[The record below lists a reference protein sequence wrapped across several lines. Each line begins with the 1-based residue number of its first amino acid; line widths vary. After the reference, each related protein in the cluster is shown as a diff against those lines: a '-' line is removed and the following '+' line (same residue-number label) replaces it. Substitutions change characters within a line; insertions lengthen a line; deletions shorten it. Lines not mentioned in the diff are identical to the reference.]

1 MPRRFDLIIFD
12 WDGTLMNSAERI
24 VSAFQASIE
33 DLNGP
38 DRTQNDILNIIGL
51 GMMEAIQTLYP
62 DAEPAF
68 CEQIRDRY
76 RYHFLENPEVPS
88 SSLFDGAEE
97 LLQCLN
103 ENDYLLAVATGKA
116 RRGLRQVFE
125 ETGMGDYF
133 HTSRCADEC
142 FSKPHP
148 QMIQEIMEQFGIE
161 PQKTLMIGDTEYDL
175 QMANN
180 AGVSSLGVSYG
191 VHALER
197 LEECQPL
204 DCVHSMDELRIWLDK
219 HA

>member
-1 MPRRFDLIIFD
+1 MSRRFDLIIFD

-24 VSAFQASIE
+24 VSAFLASIE

-38 DRTQNDILNIIGL
+38 GRTQNDILNIIGL

-62 DAEPAF
+62 DADETF
-68 CEQIRDRY
+68 CEQLRDRY
-76 RYHFLENPEVPS
+76 RYHFLENPQVPS
-88 SSLFDGAEE
+88 SSLFEGAEK
-97 LLQCLN
+97 LLQRLN
-103 ENDYLLAVATGKA
+103 EDDYLLAVATGKA
-116 RRGLRQVFE
+116 RRGLSQVFD

-148 QMIQEIMEQFGIE
+148 QMIQEIMEQFAVDPE
-161 PQKTLMIGDTEYDL
+161 RTLMIGDTEYDL

-197 LEECQPL
+197 LEQCQPL
-204 DCVHSMDELRIWLDK
+204 DCVHSLDELAIWLGN